1 MEENNNKKD
10 IEVVQGIGNLD
21 ISPVYENITSAKPK
35 MQDEKPKNIVIPQVK
50 KPVEKEEKVAIE
62 DNNDDDNS
70 DNQPNDEI
78 QETLNDIVEED
89 ELDNIENS
97 PSNDESEIAEGEQIE
112 FEDID
117 LDDDIDEADKYNEE
131 DG

>member
-50 KPVEKEEKVAIE
+50 KPVEKEEKVTIE

-89 ELDNIENS
+89 EFDNIENS
-97 PSNDESEIAEGEQIE
+97 TSNDESEIAEGEQIE

>member
-50 KPVEKEEKVAIE
+50 KPVEKEEKVTIE

-89 ELDNIENS
+89 EFDNIENS
-97 PSNDESEIAEGEQIE
+97 TSNDESEIAEGEQIE

-117 LDDDIDEADKYNEE
+117 LDDDIDEDDKYNEE

>member
-50 KPVEKEEKVAIE
+50 KPVEKEEKVTIE